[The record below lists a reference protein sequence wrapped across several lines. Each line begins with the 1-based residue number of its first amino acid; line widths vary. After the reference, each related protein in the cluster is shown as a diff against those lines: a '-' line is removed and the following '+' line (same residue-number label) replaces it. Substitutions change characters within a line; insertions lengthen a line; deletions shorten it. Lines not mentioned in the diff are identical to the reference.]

1 MKIVST
7 ECSEEQ
13 QKEDMPEL
21 LRLNNEAVE
30 AEIMWQFFGGTITTQ
45 NGNVY
50 QVTGEQNETK

>member
-1 MKIVST
+1 MKVIST

-30 AEIMWQFFGGTITTQ
+30 AEIMWQFFGGSLTTQ
-45 NGNVY
+45 NGNIY
-50 QVTGEQNETK
+50 QVTGE

>member
-7 ECSEEQ
+7 ECSKEQ

-21 LRLNNEAVE
+21 LRLNNEAIE
-30 AEIMWQFFGGTITTQ
+30 AEIMWQFFGGTITTE

-50 QVTGEQNETK
+50 QVTGE

>member
-7 ECSEEQ
+7 ECSKEQ

-50 QVTGEQNETK
+50 QVTGE

>member
-7 ECSEEQ
+7 ECSKEQ

-30 AEIMWQFFGGTITTQ
+30 AEIMWQFFGGTITTE

-50 QVTGEQNETK
+50 QVTGEQNETE